1 MSIYHDLCQLIADY
15 NADHQSVKSNQ
26 ELSQVYID
34 EFYDMLVR
42 LRDKMDQ
49 VREALYEED

>member
-15 NADHQSVKSNQ
+15 DTDHQGVKSNQ